1 MPDLWTVIAWVV
13 ATTVLVV
20 GASFL
25 GVGVSVAVVLLVVA
39 SITLGGTARARR
51 ARRARGLPA
60 PGFRP
65 TPELFLDPAT
75 GDVTRVYVNPAGER
89 RYVVER

>member
-1 MPDLWTVIAWVV
+1 MPDLWTLIAWVV
-13 ATTVLVV
+13 AATVLVV

-25 GVGVSVAVVLLVVA
+25 GVGVSVAVVILILVA
-39 SITLGGTARARR
+39 ITLGGTGLARR

-60 PGFRP
+60 HGFSP
-65 TPELFLDPAT
+65 TAELFLDPAT
-75 GDVTRVYVNPAGER
+75 GDVTRVYVNASGER